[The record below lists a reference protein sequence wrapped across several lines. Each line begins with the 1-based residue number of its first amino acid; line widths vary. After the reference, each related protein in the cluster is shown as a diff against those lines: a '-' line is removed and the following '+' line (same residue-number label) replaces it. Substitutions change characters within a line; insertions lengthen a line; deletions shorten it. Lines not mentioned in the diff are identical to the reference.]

1 MKNYCAL
8 PFAHLCTDTLGHYQ
22 VCCQHDV
29 PQSQRKHMSEIA
41 PSEWLSDQ
49 YLKEVR
55 ESFRQ
60 NLRHP
65 GCHAC
70 WQHEDAGIPSLRQ
83 RIEKEYKILLSE
95 PCQEKLV
102 NVELQAGNLCNLTCI
117 MCNEQDSSAIL
128 SENQKLGINVLQ
140 QNDLKWNDNTWKNF
154 QSALLMNPRVLNI
167 RGGEPLYNKK
177 LLEIVESMSDEQCAT
192 MLLHITTNATVWN
205 QRWQNALKR
214 FKLVRIMLSID
225 AIEDEYEY
233 IRYPA
238 KWQQVEHNVKQM
250 MLNKNFKII
259 VYAVVQNLNIGVL
272 EKLIDWCQSQN
283 LYLQMQ
289 RCSDPDYLDFT
300 NLPDAVLESTIQ
312 QLDRCHTKVTNDLN
326 KTFIQ
331 SAKKEIENRKQ
342 KGIDN
347 KKWNAFISAMSLR
360 ESLRGNDHRTILK
373 Y

>member
-1 MKNYCAL
+1 
-8 PFAHLCTDTLGHYQ
+8 
-22 VCCQHDV
+22 
-29 PQSQRKHMSEIA
+29 
-41 PSEWLSDQ
+41 
-49 YLKEVR
+49 
-55 ESFRQ
+55 
-60 NLRHP
+60 
-65 GCHAC
+65 
-70 WQHEDAGIPSLRQ
+70 
-83 RIEKEYKILLSE
+83 
-95 PCQEKLV
+95 
-102 NVELQAGNLCNLTCI
+102 
-117 MCNEQDSSAIL
+117 
-128 SENQKLGINVLQ
+128 
-140 QNDLKWNDNTWKNF
+140 
-154 QSALLMNPRVLNI
+154 
-167 RGGEPLYNKK
+167 
-177 LLEIVESMSDEQCAT
+177 